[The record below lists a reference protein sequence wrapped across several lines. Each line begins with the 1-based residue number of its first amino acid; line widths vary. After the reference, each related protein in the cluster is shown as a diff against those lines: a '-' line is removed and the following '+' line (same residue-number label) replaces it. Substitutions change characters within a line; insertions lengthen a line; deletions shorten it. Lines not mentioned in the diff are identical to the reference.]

1 LKKFGQMENSIYLA
15 LSRQMTLQTNMDIV
29 ANNVANM
36 NTNGFRAQ
44 NIAFEE
50 YISDPGHGDDPLSF
64 SYDYGEYQNTA
75 PGSQQQTGN
84 PYNVAL
90 NGPGFMG
97 IQSPTGETV
106 YTRDGNFQR
115 AADGKLV
122 TSAGYPVMGQGGA
135 ITIPD
140 NSIEINIDQRG
151 VVSNQDGELGQL
163 MVVEFDNVQ
172 MLEAMGNNVYH
183 SPDAGTPSIK
193 TTVAQ
198 GFLEGSNVKPVVE
211 ITRMIEILRNF
222 QSTQRILQTEHDRL
236 RSAIQALT
244 QA

>member
-1 LKKFGQMENSIYLA
+1 
-15 LSRQMTLQTNMDIV
+15 MTLQTNMDIV

-36 NTNGFRAQ
+36 NTNGFRGQ

-50 YISDPGHGDDPLSF
+50 YISDPRYGDDPLSF
-64 SYDYGEYQNTA
+64 AYDYGEYQNTA
-75 PGSQQQTGN
+75 PGSQEQTGN
-84 PYNVAL
+84 PFNVAL

-97 IQSPTGETV
+97 IQSPAGETV

-115 AADGKLV
+115 AIDGTLV
-122 TSAGYPVMGQGGA
+122 TSAGYSVMGQGGP

-140 NSIEINIDQRG
+140 NSSEINIDQRG
-151 VVSNQDGELGQL
+151 VISNQDGPLGQI
-163 MVVEFDNVQ
+163 MIVEFDNVH
-172 MLEAMGNNVYH
+172 MMEAMGNNVYR
-183 SPDAGTPSIK
+183 SPEAGKPAEK
-193 TTVAQ
+193 TTAAQ

-211 ITRMIEILRNF
+211 ITRMIEILRDF